1 MNFLLGGHFLWGRD
15 RKPTGTT
22 RPPGVAQSLKASYAH
37 LPLLT
42 LTLDSTDC
50 VQILESQWLS
60 QAGFPR
66 QVYRK
71 RTKNSSFHHPPAPI
85 NEPAPAESLSSL
97 SSSLAYLHFTSEN
110 RPELGCSCPHTVAF
124 PECLCPCIPP
134 LGKQWQSTCL
144 LWTSPNIPSLV
155 WSHRKGQPAS

>member
-1 MNFLLGGHFLWGRD
+1 MGQGQKAHRYY
-15 RKPTGTT
+15 
-22 RPPGVAQSLKASYAH
+22 KASWCSSVSESQLCPPPSPDPYPR
-37 LPLLT
+37 L
-42 LTLDSTDC
+42 TDC

-66 QVYRK
+66 QVYGK

-97 SSSLAYLHFTSEN
+97 SSSLAYLDFTSEN

-134 LGKQWQSTCL
+134 LGKQWQSTFL